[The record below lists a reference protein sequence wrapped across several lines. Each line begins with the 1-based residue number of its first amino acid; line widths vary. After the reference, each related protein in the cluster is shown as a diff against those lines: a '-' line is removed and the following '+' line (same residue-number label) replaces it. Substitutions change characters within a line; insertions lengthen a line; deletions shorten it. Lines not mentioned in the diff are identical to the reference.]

1 MATPNQP
8 AVVPTTVPDQKMSL
22 SWQEI
27 KQVQTMIERCMQQYM
42 TQAEI
47 ISTLQNQ
54 ADVQPSLTCLVWQ
67 KLEEQNVNF
76 FYSYNVMLRLKDQL
90 ISFNYLADQQTRLM
104 NKLNLTLK
112 DTSATPTILAVPVT
126 STETTTT
133 STSIHNEM

>member
-1 MATPNQP
+1 
-8 AVVPTTVPDQKMSL
+8 
-22 SWQEI
+22 
-27 KQVQTMIERCMQQYM
+27 MIERCMQQYM

-112 DTSATPTILAVPVT
+112 EDNQS
-126 STETTTT
+126 SEQGF
-133 STSIHNEM
+133 S